1 MDKGMMEFEEVSKI
15 ANFLSRDY
23 AADFL
28 RLLVVYK
35 TISASEAASLLE
47 IHIKTAQD
55 FLDGLVEIGIL
66 KKEQVFERK
75 RPYFRYTLIKSKICI
90 ETDFSTLYDIT
101 GEKEK
106 LKWKIREKNKAPIVF
121 TPAASGQKIAS
132 VTLITGEGRKRK
144 ERKISITETQGK
156 FLFYLP
162 FPTEPHLDIS
172 TILEKAG
179 LEKTCIPEILD
190 ILELLKKNKLIDIK
204 KERR

>member
-1 MDKGMMEFEEVSKI
+1 MDKGMMKFEEVSKI

-28 RLLVVYK
+28 RLLVLYK

-90 ETDFSTLYDIT
+90 ETDFSNLYDIS

-106 LKWKIREKNKAPIVF
+106 LNWKIREKNTGINTMLHEKRSIWVLAGIGYSIPCGGWIIPI
-121 TPAASGQKIAS
+121 S
-132 VTLITGEGRKRK
+132 VK
-144 ERKISITETQGK
+144 
-156 FLFYLP
+156 
-162 FPTEPHLDIS
+162 
-172 TILEKAG
+172 
-179 LEKTCIPEILD
+179 
-190 ILELLKKNKLIDIK
+190 
-204 KERR
+204 